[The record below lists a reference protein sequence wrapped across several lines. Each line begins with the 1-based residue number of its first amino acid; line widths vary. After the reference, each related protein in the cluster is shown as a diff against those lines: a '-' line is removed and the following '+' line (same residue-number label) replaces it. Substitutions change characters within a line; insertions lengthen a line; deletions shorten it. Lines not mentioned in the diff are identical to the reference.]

1 MKAKTIVRNRMLTLI
16 TGIVV
21 MLFMSVS
28 LSSCDNAI
36 NQGGDKGTLKVVMV
50 DAPGNYEEVWV
61 HIVRVEVNNDQDE
74 DSGWIVISEPDESYD
89 LLELVNGANV
99 VLGEAELDEGTYRQ
113 IRLILGEDNYVVI
126 GGQNYPMK
134 TPSAQQTGL
143 KLNVD
148 AEIEAGFTYTLL
160 LDFDAQR
167 SVVKRG
173 ATGTYLLKPVIR
185 AVNSALTGNIT
196 GRVDPAEPGAWVY
209 AIAGSDTAST
219 TKTVETGHFT
229 LVGLVDG
236 FYTVSIEPID
246 EDYDPVQ
253 LEEVEVKAGQVT
265 DLNVIELTPG
275 E

>member
-1 MKAKTIVRNRMLTLI
+1 MLTLI